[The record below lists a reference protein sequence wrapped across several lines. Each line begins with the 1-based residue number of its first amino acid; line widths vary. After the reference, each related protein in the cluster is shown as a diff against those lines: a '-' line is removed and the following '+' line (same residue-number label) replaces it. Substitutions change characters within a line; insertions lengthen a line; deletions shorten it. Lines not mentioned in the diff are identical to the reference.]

1 MANERSSASGH
12 LPPILPSSSSRDP
25 GAQDEFA
32 DEHTVGVSR
41 VGTSSRRK
49 GGLRVSKNEEEP
61 DAVALP
67 ASSER
72 RRR

>member
-1 MANERSSASGH
+1 MANERSSASAH
-12 LPPILPSSSSRDP
+12 LPPILPSSSSRDA

-41 VGTSSRRK
+41 VVTSSRRK
-49 GGLRVSKNEEEP
+49 GGLRVSQNEEAP

-67 ASSER
+67 ANER